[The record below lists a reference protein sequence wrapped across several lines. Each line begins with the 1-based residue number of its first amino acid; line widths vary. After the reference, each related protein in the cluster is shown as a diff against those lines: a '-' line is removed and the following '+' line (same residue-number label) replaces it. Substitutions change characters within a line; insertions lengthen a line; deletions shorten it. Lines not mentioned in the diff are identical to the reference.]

1 MKAAMIFFG
10 VCVLLVG
17 VVGAGT
23 FFLWKKQGSPS
34 LADWK
39 ARIVSGEEEGTVAE
53 VVNLAP
59 RPVVSSVPIPAG
71 SDTYARFLKR
81 KDVLTLVNY
90 YSDT

>member
-1 MKAAMIFFG
+1 MIFFG

-34 LADWK
+34 LAEWK
-39 ARIVSGEEEGTVAE
+39 ARIVSGEEEGGVAE
-53 VVNLAP
+53 VVRFEP
-59 RPVVSSVPIPAG
+59 RPMVATAPIPAG
-71 SDTYARFLKR
+71 ADTYARFLKR